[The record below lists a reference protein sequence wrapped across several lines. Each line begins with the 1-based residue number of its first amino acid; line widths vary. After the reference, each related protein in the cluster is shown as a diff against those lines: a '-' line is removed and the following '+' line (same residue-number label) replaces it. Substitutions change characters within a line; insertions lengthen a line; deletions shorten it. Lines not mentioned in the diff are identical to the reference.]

1 MKRKRAYP
9 LSTNYWPGY
18 VDALSNVVLNL
29 LFLVAMLV
37 ISAGVFGALESLSP
51 RSPATT
57 PDPMPADR
65 LPKSGGLLAEAIKK
79 INESWAPAPSPV
91 RVDTSDTSGAA
102 DMAETSAT
110 KPMPEVSQETAHWA
124 LTQRQAALTKTDTST
139 QKAPKASSSGGD
151 SVGIAANA
159 RAEAA
164 LSDTAAL
171 ARLSAAAPI
180 DKEQMA
186 RAGQQAA
193 PDAESKADSSTRT
206 AEART
211 ESEPSAGQAPSHL
224 AGIST
229 QALVITDANRMT
241 GGPHARILRRSSN
254 NRTFF
259 EIVLPAAAQPLAE
272 MRRETLRTT
281 LRKAIPAQEGQKLL
295 LWANVSPTDE
305 QAKRN
310 AYLALAE
317 LRNNL
322 VVQGWPATSVNMR
335 LLPVSGAAP
344 DHLRL
349 FIAANE

>member
-1 MKRKRAYP
+1 MKRKRTYP
-9 LSTNYWPGY
+9 LNTNYWPGY

-57 PDPMPADR
+57 PDPMPVSR
-65 LPKSGGLLAEAIKK
+65 TESGSLLAEAIKK
-79 INESWAPAPSPV
+79 ISESWAPAPSPV
-91 RVDTSDTSGAA
+91 RVDTSDTSGASDA
-102 DMAETSAT
+102 AETPAM
-110 KPMPEVSQETAHWA
+110 KPSPEVSQETAHWA
-124 LTQRQAALTKTDTST
+124 SIQRQSVRTKADTST
-139 QKAPKASSSGGD
+139 QKAAKTSPSGD
-151 SVGIAANA
+151 LAGIAANA
-159 RAEAA
+159 RTEAA
-164 LSDTAAL
+164 PSDMAAL
-171 ARLSAAAPI
+171 ARLSAVPPT

-186 RAGQQAA
+186 RAVQQAT
-193 PDAESKADSSTRT
+193 PDTESKADSSTRT
-206 AEART
+206 AEGRSD
-211 ESEPSAGQAPSHL
+211 SEPSAGQAPSHL

-229 QALVITDANRMT
+229 QALVITEGNRMT

-254 NRTFF
+254 NRAFF
-259 EIVLPAAAQPLAE
+259 EIVLPVAAQPLAE
-272 MRRETLRTT
+272 MRREPLRAT
-281 LRKAIPAQEGQKLL
+281 LRKAIPTQEGQKLL
-295 LWANVSPTDE
+295 LWANVSPSDE

-322 VVQGWPATSVNMR
+322 VAQGWPTTSVTMR

-349 FIAANE
+349 FIAAHE